1 MQNYRS
7 NSNIVGIANEVISKN
22 KNRYEKQITTQNSS
36 NKRMKFLVF
45 QSTSDEAE
53 YFSNLLISND
63 IKTAILYRFN
73 SQSFHFETSF

>member
-1 MQNYRS
+1 
-7 NSNIVGIANEVISKN
+7 
-22 KNRYEKQITTQNSS
+22 
-36 NKRMKFLVF
+36 MKFLVF